1 MKFVRALAFAVAT
14 FAMSPSFAAEP
25 IQWSGWDD
33 ELFSRASA
41 EQRFVILDLEA
52 VWCHWCHV
60 MEKTTYA
67 DPEVAELL
75 ASKYIPV
82 RVDQDANPDLS
93 SRYGDWGW
101 PATIVFGPDGTEIVK
116 IRGYI
121 EPARMQALLK
131 AIIDDPS
138 PGPSVGEAFE
148 IRPSAS
154 VFLTSDRRA
163 ELVQNVDQSYE
174 GRIGGWG
181 DSQKY
186 IDSDSMD
193 YAMTRAEAGDEIA
206 AKRARQTFDA
216 AIALIDPVWGGVFQ
230 YSEGGSWNKPHFEK
244 IMSFQAQYL
253 RQYSQA
259 YALWNDETYLT
270 AARSIE
276 CYLAGFLTSP
286 DGAFYVSHDA
296 DLDHD
301 TDGHK
306 YYALDD
312 AGRRKLG
319 MPRIDKNLYARE
331 NGWAISGLTAL
342 YNVTAD
348 AKVLAMAERAAKW
361 VNANRAMSGG
371 GFRHGDKDRGG
382 PFLGD
387 SLAMGQAFLDLYA
400 ATGNRDWLTE
410 AGKAGD
416 FIGTSFR
423 DEAGGF
429 FSSKTSEGKV
439 GVFARPP
446 KHTDDHIQVA
456 RFMNLLNRY
465 FGNDVYKDHAAHA
478 MRYLTGVSAEVARPM
493 PGVLLADEE
502 LAVEPTHMTIVGH
515 KDDPR
520 AQALHT
526 TARAFP
532 ARYKRLEWLDL
543 REGKLPNPDVEYP
556 DLGEPAAFACSDR
569 ICSYPSFNAQELAA
583 TVKQMA
589 KLKPAR
595 AASHKRKQPSYC
607 RLQCK
612 MPVRTARA
620 GL

>member
-1 MKFVRALAFAVAT
+1 MKLVRVLAFAVAA
-14 FAMSPSFAAEP
+14 FATSPSFGGES
-25 IQWSGWDD
+25 IKWSGWNDG
-33 ELFSRASA
+33 LFSRATA
-41 EQRFVILDLEA
+41 EKRFVILDLEA

-67 DPEVAELL
+67 DPEVTGLL
-75 ASKYIPV
+75 AAKYIPV

-101 PATIVFGPDGTEIVK
+101 PATIVFAPDGTEIAK

-121 EPARMQALLK
+121 EPERMQALLK

-148 IRPSAS
+148 IKPSAS
-154 VFLTSDRRA
+154 VFLTRDQRA
-163 ELVQNVDQSYE
+163 ELVKNVDESYDDE
-174 GRIGGWG
+174 LGGWG
-181 DSQKY
+181 ESQKY
-186 IDSDSMD
+186 IDPDSMD
-193 YAMTRAEAGDEIA
+193 YAMTRAEAGDA
-206 AKRARQTFDA
+206 SAVKRARQTFDA
-216 AIALIDPVWGGVFQ
+216 ATALIDPVWGGVFQ
-230 YSEGGSWNKPHFEK
+230 YSEGGSWSKPHFEK

-259 YALWNDETYLT
+259 YALWKDEKYLT
-270 AARSIE
+270 AARNIE
-276 CYLAGFLTSP
+276 RYLADFLVSP
-286 DGAFYVSHDA
+286 DGAFYVSQDA

-306 YYALDD
+306 YYALGDIE
-312 AGRRKLG
+312 RRKLG

-331 NGWAISGLTAL
+331 NGWAISGLTAF
-342 YNVTAD
+342 YNVTGD
-348 AKVLAMAERAAKW
+348 PKVLAVAERAAKW
-361 VNANRAMSGG
+361 VNDNRAMPGG

-400 ATGNRDWLTE
+400 ATGNRDWL
-410 AGKAGD
+410 AQAAQAGD
-416 FIGTSFR
+416 FIGANFR

-429 FSSKTSEGKV
+429 FSSRTSEGKV
-439 GVFARPP
+439 GVFAKPP
-446 KHTDDHIQVA
+446 KHPDDQIQVA
-456 RFMNLLNRY
+456 RVMNLLSRY
-465 FGNDVYKDHAAHA
+465 FGNDVYKDYAAHA
-478 MRYLTGVSAEVARPM
+478 MRSLTGVSAEAARPM

-502 LAVEPTHMTIVGH
+502 LAVEPTHMTIVGP

-520 AQALHT
+520 AQALHA

-556 DLGEPAAFACSDR
+556 DLGEPAAFACSNR
-569 ICSYPSFNAQELAA
+569 ICSYPSFNAAELAA
-583 TVKQMA
+583 TVQQMA

-595 AASHKRKQPSYC
+595 AA
-607 RLQCK
+607 LN
-612 MPVRTARA
+612 
-620 GL
+620 

>member
-1 MKFVRALAFAVAT
+1 MKLARILVVTFAAFAV
-14 FAMSPSFAAEP
+14 SPSFAETVK
-25 IQWSGWDD
+25 WNDWGDD
-33 ELFSRASA
+33 LFSRATA
-41 EQRFVILDLEA
+41 EKRFVILDLEA

-67 DPEVAELL
+67 DPEVADLL
-75 ASKYIPV
+75 ASKYLPV

-101 PATIVFGPDGTEIVK
+101 PATIVFGPDGTEIAK

-138 PGPSVGEAFE
+138 PGPSVSEAFE
-148 IRPSAS
+148 PKPSS
-154 VFLTSDRRA
+154 STFLSKEQRA
-163 ELVQNVDQSYE
+163 ELTRNYDESYE
-174 GRIGGWG
+174 DNLGGWG

-186 IDSDSMD
+186 IDADSMD
-193 YAMTRAEAGDEIA
+193 YAMSRAEAGDATAI
-206 AKRARQTFDA
+206 KRARQTFDA
-216 AIALIDPVWGGVFQ
+216 ALALIDPVWGGVFQ
-230 YSEGGSWNKPHFEK
+230 YSEAGAWSHPHFEK

-259 YALWNDETYLT
+259 YALWKEPKYLAAARNIERYLT
-270 AARSIE
+270 
-276 CYLAGFLTSP
+276 GFLLGP
-286 DGAFYVSHDA
+286 DGAFYVSQDA

-306 YYALDD
+306 YYALGD
-312 AGRRKLG
+312 ADRRKLG
-319 MPRIDKNLYARE
+319 MPRIDKNQYARE
-331 NGWAISGLTAL
+331 NGWAISGLVAF
-342 YNVTAD
+342 YDVTGD
-348 AKVLAMAERAAKW
+348 LKTLATAERTAKW
-361 VNANRAMSGG
+361 VNDHRALADG

-387 SLAMGQAFLDLYA
+387 TLAMGQAFLDLYA
-400 ATGNRDWLTE
+400 ATGNREWLAA

-416 FIGTSFR
+416 FVGSAFK
-423 DEAGGF
+423 DPSGGF
-429 FSSKTSEGKV
+429 LSSKTSEARI
-439 GVFARPP
+439 GVFAKPA
-446 KHTDDHIQVA
+446 KLIDDQIQVA
-456 RFMNLLNRY
+456 RFMNLLDRY
-465 FGNDVYKDHAAHA
+465 FGNETYREQAAHA
-478 MRYLTGVSAEVARPM
+478 MRYLTGASAEMIRPL

-520 AQALHT
+520 AQALHAI
-526 TARAFP
+526 ARALP

-556 DLGEPAAFACSDR
+556 DLGEPAAFACSNR
-569 ICSYPSFNAQELAA
+569 ICSFPSFNAEELQA

-595 AASHKRKQPSYC
+595 AAQN
-607 RLQCK
+607 
-612 MPVRTARA
+612 
-620 GL
+620 